1 MTRSIRTLFFAI
13 GAAAAM
19 SSWISAAG
27 PTPVADAAMNRD
39 RAAVRTLLKEG
50 GDVNAA
56 HGDGMTALHWAAMQD
71 DAELA
76 GMLLYAG
83 ANLRATTRLGGYTP
97 LHLAVEAG
105 AAVTAEKLLAAGAD
119 ANASAAAGTTPL
131 MLAAAAGD
139 TRIVTQLLDKG
150 ADPNA
155 KESAHGQTALM
166 FAAARGRADVVSLL
180 LARGADANVASSF
193 VDLLALAGLDGEG
206 RRVNAPAPAG
216 QAPANQMPENQPAAA
231 QPARKA
237 SGPAPAAAPR
247 GNSRPPDVPGVTRG
261 FRYNELIGRQGGLTP
276 LHFAARQ
283 GHITT
288 AKALIGGGAKVNL
301 ASPGDGTSPLLIAI
315 INGHF
320 DLAMYLLE
328 QGADPTASSSAGA
341 TPLYAVLNVQW
352 APKAAYPQ
360 PRAYLQQQQSYL
372 DVMKALLERGA
383 DPNVRVNRKVWYT
396 SYNFDQSSMD
406 EIGATPFWR
415 AAYASDIE
423 AMKLLVAHGADPV
436 IPTIKPARRPRNE
449 DSPAE
454 LTDVSGLPP
463 VPVGAPGITPL
474 QAAAGVGYGQGFAGN
489 SHRFAPT
496 GMLAAVQYVVDE
508 LGADV
513 NAVDHEG
520 NTALHH
526 AAARGDNEMILY
538 LVSKGADPK
547 RVNRAGQ
554 TTVDMANGPVQRIEP
569 FPETIALLEKLGARN
584 NHKCVSC

>member
-1 MTRSIRTLFFAI
+1 MMRSLRSIVSGLVV
-13 GAAAAM
+13 AAAT
-19 SSWISAAG
+19 SSWIFAAG
-27 PTPVADAAMNRD
+27 PTPIADAAMNRD
-39 RAAVRTLLKEG
+39 RATVRALLKQG
-50 GDVNAA
+50 GDVNGAQ
-56 HGDGMTALHWAAMQD
+56 GDGMTALHWAAMQN
-71 DAELA
+71 DAELSA
-76 GMLLYAG
+76 MLLYAG
-83 ANLRATTRLGGYTP
+83 ANLRATTRLGAYMP
-97 LHLAVEAG
+97 LHLAAEAG
-105 AAVTAEKLLAAGAD
+105 AADALARLIEAGAD
-119 ANASAAAGTTPL
+119 VNAVAAAGTTPL

-139 TRIVTQLLDKG
+139 SRIVQQLLDKG

-155 KESAHGQTALM
+155 KESAHGQTPLM
-166 FAAARGRADVVSLL
+166 FAAARDRADVVALL

-193 VDLLALAGLDGEG
+193 MDLLALAGLDGEG
-206 RRVNAPAPAG
+206 RRVNAPAPG
-216 QAPANQMPENQPAAA
+216 SQVPEQAPAAA
-231 QPARKA
+231 QPGGEPGGAQ
-237 SGPAPAAAPR
+237 PAAAAAPR
-247 GNSRPPDVPGVTRG
+247 ANPRPPDVPGVTRG

-288 AKALIGGGAKVNL
+288 AKALVAGGAKVNL
-301 ASPGDGTSPLLIAI
+301 VSPGDGTSPLLIAL

-328 QGADPTASSSAGA
+328 QGADPALTSRAGA

-360 PRAYLQQQQSYL
+360 PRAYLQQQHSYL
-372 DVMKALLERGA
+372 EVMKALLERGA
-383 DPNVRVNRKVWYT
+383 DPNVRVNRKIWYT

-415 AAYASDIE
+415 AAYASDVD
-423 AMKLLVAHGADPV
+423 AMKLLVAHGADPT

-496 GMLAAVQYVVDE
+496 GMLAAVKYLVDD

-513 NAVDHEG
+513 NAVDHDG

-547 RVNRAGQ
+547 RINRAGQ

-569 FPETIALLEKLGARN
+569 FPATIALLEKLGAKN